1 MFLENNE
8 KLNDS
13 KTQLTNQL
21 TQVDKTLKRMES
33 QLAVNKSVNGAFQ
46 NRIMSLENVILS
58 CWKNE
63 QYSQRECIEIVNNIF
78 HVCIYVASRCFY
90 VVLVRGD

>member
-13 KTQLTNQL
+13 K

-33 QLAVNKSVNGAFQ
+33 QLAVNKSVNEAFQ